1 LSGAAV
7 SACVQPLDVIRTRM
21 QADATRNALSGA
33 VGTFRKIVSEEG
45 VRYDPSWSMHLSR
58 LAVVIFQ
65 LNGKACKHMP
75 LNFPR
80 TWHILQGCVEEGVR
94 SGLSPS

>member
-1 LSGAAV
+1 
-7 SACVQPLDVIRTRM
+7 M

-45 VRYDPSWSMHLSR
+45 VRYDPSWSMHLSQ
-58 LAVVIFQ
+58 LAVVIFH
-65 LNGKACKHMP
+65 NREACKHMP

-80 TWHILQGCVEEGVR
+80 TWHKIARLC
-94 SGLSPS
+94 